1 MNRFVYDALGGRVVF
16 GAGTVLEVPAELD
29 ALRARRVMIIASG
42 SSIHQADFLSNQLGD
57 RLAAR
62 IDQVNPHVPIEDV
75 ERARNL
81 VVASA
86 SQAVVTIGG
95 GSAIGLGKNIAVR
108 APIQHLAIPTT
119 YAGSEM
125 TAIHGVTVDGV
136 KRIGRDHRAKP
147 QIVIYDPD
155 LSRALPMRLTAGSTM
170 NAAAHCIEA
179 LYAEQRNPVTS
190 LIAMEGLRAL
200 RSGLERVVA
209 DRIDLVGRTSLLYGA
224 FLGGAA
230 LGGVGM
236 AIHHKICH
244 VLGGTFGLSHGDA
257 NAVIL
262 PHVVAANAAAE
273 PEVMGDIARVLGVVD
288 PAAGLFDM
296 AVAAGAPSSLA
307 ELGMYEHDLDRAA
320 DIVLENPGFNPR
332 PVKRDWIRHLLDDA
346 FLGRKPMAG
355 SYLKR
360 ES

>member
-1 MNRFVYDALGGRVVF
+1 L
-16 GAGTVLEVPAELD
+16 
-29 ALRARRVMIIASG
+29 
-42 SSIHQADFLSNQLGD
+42 
-57 RLAAR
+57 
-62 IDQVNPHVPIEDV
+62 
-75 ERARNL
+75 
-81 VVASA
+81 
-86 SQAVVTIGG
+86 
-95 GSAIGLGKNIAVR
+95 
-108 APIQHLAIPTT
+108 
-119 YAGSEM
+119 
-125 TAIHGVTVDGV
+125 
-136 KRIGRDHRAKP
+136 
-147 QIVIYDPD
+147 
-155 LSRALPMRLTAGSTM
+155 
-170 NAAAHCIEA
+170 C
-179 LYAEQRNPVTS
+179 
-190 LIAMEGLRAL
+190 
-200 RSGLERVVA
+200 SGLDRVAA

-262 PHVVAANAAAE
+262 PHVVAANAPAE
-273 PEVMGDIARVLGVVD
+273 PEVMADIARVLRAVD

-320 DIVLENPGFNPR
+320 DIVLESPGFNPR
-332 PVKRDWIRHLLDDA
+332 PVKRAWIRHLLDDA
-346 FLGRKPMAG
+346 FRGRKPMAG